1 MIYIKEW
8 FFDKIQSEHRSIH
21 FFYDAV
27 QIVKETEKAYMVC
40 IAYTTRDGEY
50 ESFRNVW
57 VPKSCTLTKY
67 EYEKELAEEKK
78 RFEDGKAAYEKMIAW
93 AKGNGVKG
101 VRVGLRKETI
111 LKKINEAGLCY
122 NF

>member
-8 FFDKIQSEHRSIH
+8 FFNKIQNEHRNIH
-21 FFYDAV
+21 FLYDEV

-40 IAYTTRDGEY
+40 IDYTTVNGEY
-50 ESFRNVW
+50 ESCKSVW
-57 VPKSCTLTKY
+57 VPKSCTMTKE
-67 EYEKELAEEKK
+67 EYEATLIEEKK
-78 RFEDGKAAYEKMIAW
+78 RFEEGKAAYEKLIAW
-93 AKGNGVKG
+93 AKDQGVKG